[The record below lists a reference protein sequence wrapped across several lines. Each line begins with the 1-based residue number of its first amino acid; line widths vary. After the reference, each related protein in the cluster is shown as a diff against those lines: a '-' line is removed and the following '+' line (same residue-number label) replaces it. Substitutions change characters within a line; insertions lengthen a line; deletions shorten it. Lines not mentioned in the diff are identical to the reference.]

1 MEAGKSTHSTTDAW
15 VSKSYDAQGRARCRS
30 GGGWAVGAIDRSV
43 GGSVWA
49 DVKGRAA
56 NDGVSIHRAR
66 YCVAIR
72 RRSESR
78 APTPAPV
85 HLLPRAG
92 EGARQPA
99 G

>member
-1 MEAGKSTHSTTDAW
+1 MTYLGIKCTESRAYIFWNMGTCRGCQDEATLA
-15 VSKSYDAQGRARCRS
+15 
-30 GGGWAVGAIDRSV
+30 
-43 GGSVWA
+43 
-49 DVKGRAA
+49 
-56 NDGVSIHRAR
+56 GVSIHRAR